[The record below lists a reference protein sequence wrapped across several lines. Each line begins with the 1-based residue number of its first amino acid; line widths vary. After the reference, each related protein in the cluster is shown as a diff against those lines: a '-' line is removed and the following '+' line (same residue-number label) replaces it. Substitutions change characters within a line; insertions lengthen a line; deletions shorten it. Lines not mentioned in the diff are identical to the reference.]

1 MSPPNDISATLA
13 AFMLNCPAKAPH
25 LPAQVSIDDPPL
37 AAAVMAA
44 SPQTPP
50 LSTHALQVSID
61 GPPLVAAFMAASLAL
76 FWCAFRGSELALT
89 AALVY
94 YAMGLAYEFT

>member
-1 MSPPNDISATLA
+1 
-13 AFMLNCPAKAPH
+13 MLNCPAKAPH